1 MGTRS
6 IIAIPD
12 NGTWKG
18 RYCHWDGYPSHM
30 GHALCAIVTRDGIER
45 ARQVLTADTYGWSTI
60 NPDTPSIDGV
70 TPDEDADYG
79 TAARLAADYEVE
91 DRFRVIPGYGIGYT
105 DTETVDLAGE
115 PYQQSHESEWYGPD
129 ADCWQEWIYVL
140 RDEGLEV
147 LSASGVSY
155 GIFAYDD
162 PSVNFTAVESMNEP
176 DEEVA

>member
-12 NGTWKG
+12 NDAWKG

-30 GHALCAIVTRDGIER
+30 GHALSMIVTRDGIER
-45 ARQVLTADTYGWSTI
+45 ARQVLTADHLGWSSI
-60 NPDTPSIDGV
+60 DSGTPSIDGV
-70 TPDEDADYG
+70 TPDENADYG
-79 TAARLAADYEVE
+79 TAARLAFDYGPS
-91 DRFRVIPGYGIGYT
+91 DRFRVVEGYGCAYSREEA
-105 DTETVDLAGE
+105 DPDWL
-115 PYQQSHESEWYGPD
+115 GPD
-129 ADCWQEWIYVL
+129 TDAWQEWIYVL

-147 LSASGVSY
+147 LSASGISY

>member
-12 NGTWKG
+12 NDTYKG

-30 GHALCAIVTRDGIER
+30 GHALCAIVNRDGIAY
-45 ARQVLTADTYGWSTI
+45 ARQILTADTYGWSTI
-60 NPDTPSIDGV
+60 SASTPSILGV
-70 TPDEDADYG
+70 TPDPDAPYG
-79 TAARLAADYEVE
+79 SAERLAADYELE
-91 DRFRVIPGYGIGYT
+91 DRFAVITGYGIGYT
-105 DTETVDLAGE
+105 DTETVDLAGA
-115 PYQQSHESEWYGPD
+115 PYQQTAESEWYGPD

-147 LSASGVSY
+147 LDASGFSY
-155 GIFAYDD
+155 GVFAYDD
-162 PSVNFTAVESMNEP
+162 PHADFAACEDRN